1 MPKTPLVL
9 GVSTAGPYCGVAL
22 WAGDDVVVARHE
34 ELAKGQAERLM
45 PLIDEV
51 MGEAGV
57 SYPDLQALGVGIGP
71 GNFTG
76 IRISVS
82 AVRGL
87 ALGLGIPA
95 VGVSLLE
102 ALALGQNVPVLAS
115 IQAGRDRL
123 FVQRFG
129 AADDCVTDRGPE
141 LATLENLH
149 EWVIPGMFCVGNRE
163 DEIATV
169 IGVQSGP
176 ACFYPA
182 SAVARIAATRYL
194 DNPAPPAPL
203 YLRAADAAPAR
214 DVAPQIVP

>member
-9 GVSTAGPYCGVAL
+9 GVSTSGPYCGVAL
-22 WAGDDVVVARHE
+22 WAGDDVIVARHE

-45 PLIDEV
+45 PLLDEV
-51 MGEAGV
+51 MHEADITY
-57 SYPDLQALGVGIGP
+57 SDLNALGVGVGP

-95 VGVSLLE
+95 VGVSLLD
-102 ALALGQNVPVLAS
+102 ALALGQDGAVLAS

-123 FVQRFG
+123 FAQRYG
-129 AADDCVTDRGPE
+129 GLQNSYMNRGPQ
-141 LATLENLH
+141 LVTLEELH
-149 EWVIPGMFCVGNRE
+149 DWAIPGIICIGNR
-163 DEIATV
+163 DAEIASL
-169 IGVQSGP
+169 IGAKCGP
-176 ACFYPA
+176 ACFDPA
-182 SAVARIAATRYL
+182 SAVARIAAVQYA

-214 DVAPQIVP
+214 DAPPHIIP